1 MRDAGDGSGGM
12 RLIGVDVGGTFTD
25 IVFHDTKDGATHIH
39 KIPTTPD
46 NPARGV
52 LTGVTELCD
61 RFGVDRDSIDHVY
74 HGTTIATNAILQH
87 DGAVCGMITNEGY
100 RDIIHIG
107 RHQRPQH
114 FSIQQ
119 EIPWQDRPLIKRR
132 FRKTVPHRIVPPS
145 GEVLVP
151 LDENAVRTAARELR
165 EAGVAS
171 IAVCFLFAFLD
182 PTHEDRAKTLVLEEH
197 PGAYVTTSSSVSP
210 QFREFERFTTSAINA
225 FVGPKVR
232 DYVSSLEGELAAEG
246 LNADLHV
253 MASNG
258 GVATAAMVSERP
270 VVTLLSGPAAGVLGG
285 AWTGGLSGRTSLI
298 TFDVGG
304 TSADI
309 GIVSQ
314 GRFAEATPRDTW
326 IAGFPLMV
334 PMIDIHTL
342 GAGGG
347 SIAHQDK
354 GGAFMVGPRS
364 AGARPGPAAYGHGGT
379 EPTVTDANVVL
390 GRLDPENFL
399 GGQMGLDVAAS
410 HAAIDR
416 LAATLGMDRS
426 AAAEGVITIINAN
439 MANAIR
445 SRTVQKGLDPRDFAL
460 VAFGGGGPLQAAD
473 VAAMLSI
480 PEVIVPAHPGITS
493 AMGLLTT
500 DLQYDAIRTAFMFSN
515 AMDHARI
522 EARFADME
530 TALLAQYAEDGV
542 EASRVSF
549 KRTAD
554 IRYLGQGYELR
565 IGVPE
570 GAFDVTSETAVWAE
584 FEARHEAEY
593 GRSFPGSP
601 MEIVNVRVTG
611 IGETQKIAVQTPPK
625 GGSLAAAQ
633 VATRPS
639 VFRVNDELQT
649 IDTVFLNR
657 DALPLEQDI
666 PGPAV
671 ILQQDSTIVVRPSDG
686 FQADK
691 AGNII
696 IKIGRLS

>member
-1 MRDAGDGSGGM
+1 M

-25 IVFHDTKDGATHIH
+25 IIFHDTETGVTHIH
-39 KIPTTPD
+39 KVPTTPD
-46 NPARGV
+46 NPAHGV
-52 LTGVTELCD
+52 LGGVTALCD
-61 RFGVDRDSIDHVY
+61 RIEVDRASIHHVY
-74 HGTTIATNAILQH
+74 HGTTTATNAILEH
-87 DGAVCGMITNEGY
+87 DGAECGMITNEGY

-119 EIPWQDRPLIKRR
+119 DIPWQDRPLIKRR
-132 FRKTVPHRIVPPS
+132 YRKTVPHRIAPPT

-151 LDENAVRTAARELR
+151 LDEDAVRAAARELR
-165 EAGVAS
+165 DAGISS

-182 PTHEDRAKTLVLEEH
+182 PSHEERAKALVAEEH
-197 PGAYVTTSSSVSP
+197 PEAFVTTSSSVSP

-232 DYVSSLEGELAAEG
+232 DYISTLEGALADAG
-246 LNADLHV
+246 LNADLHI

-258 GVATAAMVSERP
+258 GAATAAMVSERP
-270 VVTLLSGPAAGVLGG
+270 VDTLLSGPAAGVLGG
-285 AWTGGLSGRTSLI
+285 AWTGGLSGRSSLI

-309 GIVSQ
+309 GIVSE

-334 PMIDIHTL
+334 PMIDIHTI

-347 SIAHQDK
+347 SIGHLDK
-354 GGAFMVGPRS
+354 GGAFKVGPRS
-364 AGARPGPAAYGHGGT
+364 AGARPGPAAYGHGGV
-379 EPTVTDANVVL
+379 EPTLTDANVVL

-399 GGQMGLDVAAS
+399 GGEMALDAAAAE
-410 HAAIDR
+410 AAIDEFAKSLGMDR
-416 LAATLGMDRS
+416 LAA
-426 AAAEGVITIINAN
+426 AEGMITIINAN

-473 VAAMLSI
+473 VAAQLSI

-515 AMDHARI
+515 AMNHARI
-522 EARFADME
+522 EERFADME
-530 TALLAQYAEDGV
+530 AALLAQYAAD
-542 EASRVSF
+542 RVDPARISF

-554 IRYLGQGYELR
+554 IRYVGQGYELR
-565 IGVPE
+565 IGVPD
-570 GAFDVTSETAVWAE
+570 GAFDTAAETAVWTE

-611 IGETQKIAVQTPPK
+611 IGETQKIKAQTSPS
-625 GGSLAAAQ
+625 GGSLESAK
-633 VATRPS
+633 VATRAS
-639 VFRVNDELQT
+639 VFRVGSDLRT
-649 IDTVFLNR
+649 VDTAFYRR

-666 PGPAV
+666 HGPAV
-671 ILQQDSTIVVRPSDG
+671 ILQQDSTTVVRPNDS
-686 FQADK
+686 FVADK

-696 IKIGRLS
+696 IKIGGVS

>member
-1 MRDAGDGSGGM
+1 M

-25 IVFHDTKDGATHIH
+25 IVFHDTADGGTRIH
-39 KIPTTPD
+39 KVPTTPD

-52 LTGVTELCD
+52 IDGVVALCD
-61 RFGVDRDSIDHVY
+61 RFEVARDSIDHVY
-74 HGTTIATNAILQH
+74 HGTTTATNAILEH
-87 DGAVCGMITNEGY
+87 DGALCGMITNEGY

-132 FRKTVPHRIVPPS
+132 FRKTVPHRVAPPS
-145 GEVLVP
+145 GDVLVT
-151 LDENAVRTAARELR
+151 LDEEAVRRAALELKA
-165 EAGVAS
+165 AGVRS
-171 IAVCFLFAFLD
+171 IAICFLFAFLD
-182 PTHEDRAKTLVLEEH
+182 PRHEERARAIVLE
-197 PGAYVTTSSSVSP
+197 AYPEAFVTTSSSVSP

-232 DYVSSLEGELAAEG
+232 DYVTALEGALGASG
-246 LNADLHV
+246 LKADLHI

-258 GVATAAMVSERP
+258 GVATASMVSEKP

-285 AWTGGLSGRTSLI
+285 AWTGGLSGRRSLI

-309 GIVSQ
+309 GIVVE

-334 PMIDIHTL
+334 PMIDIHTI

-347 SIAHQDK
+347 SIAHRDK
-354 GGAFMVGPRS
+354 GGAFKVGPRS
-364 AGARPGPAAYGHGGT
+364 AGARPGPAAYGHGGV

-399 GGQMGLDVAAS
+399 GGEMTLDVAAAERAVDS
-410 HAAIDR
+410 
-416 LAATLGMDRS
+416 LAAQLGMDRL
-426 AAAEGVITIINAN
+426 ATAEGIVTIVNAN

-473 VAAMLSI
+473 VAAQLSI

-500 DLQYDAIRTAFMFSN
+500 DLQYDAIRTAFMVSGQ
-515 AMDHARI
+515 MEHAQI
-522 EARFADME
+522 EGRFADME
-530 TALLAQYAEDGV
+530 SALLAQYAEDGV
-542 EASRVSF
+542 DAARVSF

-554 IRYLGQGYELR
+554 IRYVGQGYELR
-565 IGVPE
+565 IAVSDGL
-570 GAFDVTSETAVWAE
+570 FDAAAEEALFAE
-584 FEARHEAEY
+584 FGRRHDAEY

-611 IGETQKIAVQTPPK
+611 IGETQKIAAQGEPA
-625 GGSLAAAQ
+625 GGSLDAAL

-639 VFRVNDELQT
+639 IFRVAAGLETLET
-649 IDTVFLNR
+649 AFYRR

-666 PGPAV
+666 DGPAI
-671 ILQQDSTIVVRPSDG
+671 ILQQDSTTIVRPGDSFRLDR
-686 FQADK
+686 
-691 AGNII
+691 AGNILI
-696 IKIGRLS
+696 RIAV

>member
-1 MRDAGDGSGGM
+1 M

-25 IVFHDTKDGATHIH
+25 IVLHDTDSGATHIN
-39 KIPTTPD
+39 KVPTTPE
-46 NPARGV
+46 NPALGV
-52 LTGVTELCD
+52 LGGLTALCD

-74 HGTTIATNAILQH
+74 HGTTTATNAILEH
-87 DGAVCGMITNEGY
+87 DGAECGMITNEGY
-100 RDIIHIG
+100 RDILHIG

-119 EIPWQDRPLIKRR
+119 EIPWQDRPLVKRR
-132 FRKTVPHRIVPPS
+132 YRKTVPHRIVPPS

-151 LDENAVRTAARELR
+151 LDEDAVRSAARELR
-165 EAGVAS
+165 DAGVVS

-182 PTHEDRAKTLVLEEH
+182 PSHEDRAKALILEEH
-197 PGAYVTTSSSVSP
+197 PEAFVTTSSAVSP

-232 DYVSSLEGELAAEG
+232 DYVSSLEGELTAAG
-246 LNADLHV
+246 LKADLHI

-309 GIVSQ
+309 GIVSK
-314 GRFAEATPRDTW
+314 GEFAEATPRDTW

-334 PMIDIHTL
+334 PMIDIHTI

-347 SIAHQDK
+347 SIAHRDK
-354 GGAFMVGPRS
+354 GGAFKVGPRS
-364 AGARPGPAAYGHGGT
+364 AGARPGPAAYGHGGQKA
-379 EPTVTDANVVL
+379 TVTDANVVL
-390 GRLDPENFL
+390 GRLDPDKFL
-399 GGQMGLDVAAS
+399 GGEMGLDVAAS
-410 HAAIDR
+410 EAAVDE
-416 LAATLGMDRS
+416 LAATLGMDRLT
-426 AAAEGVITIINAN
+426 AAEGVITIINAN

-473 VAAMLSI
+473 VAAQLSI
-480 PEVIVPAHPGITS
+480 PEVIVPSHPGITS

-500 DLQYDAIRTAFMFSN
+500 DLQYDAIRTAFMFST
-515 AMDHARI
+515 AMDHPRI
-522 EARFADME
+522 EERFTDME
-530 TALLAQYAEDGV
+530 AALLDQYAADGV
-542 EASRVSF
+542 GAGRVSF
-549 KRTAD
+549 RRTAD
-554 IRYLGQGYELR
+554 IRYVGQGYELR
-565 IGVPE
+565 IGVPD
-570 GAFDVTSETAVWAE
+570 GAFDADSEAKVWAE
-584 FEARHEAEY
+584 FERRHKAEY
-593 GRSFPGSP
+593 GRSFPDSP

-611 IGETQKIAVQTPPK
+611 IGKTEKITSQTAPS
-625 GGSLAAAQ
+625 GGSLDAARL
-633 VATRPS
+633 ATRPS
-639 VFRVNDELQT
+639 VFRVGSELQT
-649 IDTVFLNR
+649 IETVFYRR

-671 ILQQDSTIVVRPSDG
+671 ILQQDSTTVVRPGDS
-686 FQADK
+686 FVADT

-696 IKIGRLS
+696 ITIGGLS

>member
-1 MRDAGDGSGGM
+1 M

-25 IVFHDTKDGATHIH
+25 IVFHDTEGGATQIH
-39 KIPTTPD
+39 KVPTTPD
-46 NPARGV
+46 NPARAV
-52 LTGVTELCD
+52 LGGITALCD
-61 RFGVDRDSIDHVY
+61 RFGVERASIDHVY
-74 HGTTIATNAILQH
+74 HGTTTATNAILEH
-87 DGAVCGMITNEGY
+87 DGAVSGMITNEGY
-100 RDIIHIG
+100 RDILHIG

-119 EIPWQDRPLIKRR
+119 EIPWQDRPLVKRR
-132 FRKTVPHRIVPPS
+132 FRKTVPHRIAPPS

-151 LDENAVRTAARELR
+151 LDEDAVRAAARDLR
-165 EAGVAS
+165 DAGVNS

-182 PTHEDRAKTLVLEEH
+182 PSHEERTKAIVLEEH
-197 PGAYVTTSSSVSP
+197 PDAFVTTSSSVSP
-210 QFREFERFTTSAINA
+210 QFREFERFTTCAINA
-225 FVGPKVR
+225 FIGPKVR
-232 DYVSSLEGELAAEG
+232 NYVSSLEGELQAAG
-246 LNADLHV
+246 LKADLHI

-258 GVATAAMVSERP
+258 GVATAAMVSEKP

-285 AWTGGLSGRTSLI
+285 AWSGGLSGRTSLI

-309 GIVSQ
+309 GIVVE

-334 PMIDIHTL
+334 PMIDIHTI

-354 GGAFMVGPRS
+354 GGAFKVGPRS

-399 GGQMGLDVAAS
+399 GGEMTLDVAAS
-410 HAAIDR
+410 EAAVDA
-416 LAATLGMDRS
+416 LADTMGMDRLTV
-426 AAAEGVITIINAN
+426 AEGIVTIVNAN

-500 DLQYDAIRTAFMFSN
+500 DLQYDAIRTAFMFSG

-522 EARFADME
+522 EASFADME
-530 TALLAQYAEDGV
+530 AALLTQYEIDGV
-542 EASRVSF
+542 GAERVSF

-554 IRYLGQGYELR
+554 IRYVGQGYELR
-565 IGVPE
+565 IPVPDGRFGDAAE
-570 GAFDVTSETAVWAE
+570 QTVWAE
-584 FEARHEAEY
+584 FERRHEAEY

-611 IGETQKIAVQTPPK
+611 IGETQKITPTAPPG
-625 GGSLAAAQ
+625 GGSVEAAH
-633 VATRPS
+633 VSSRPS
-639 VFRVNDELQT
+639 AFRIGTEMKT
-649 IDTVFLNR
+649 IDTAFYRR
-657 DALPLEQDI
+657 DALPLDQKID
-666 PGPAV
+666 GPAV
-671 ILQQDSTIVVRPSDG
+671 ILQQDSTTIVRPGDR
-686 FQADK
+686 FRLDA

-696 IKIGRLS
+696 IEIAV

>member
-1 MRDAGDGSGGM
+1 M

-25 IVFHDTKDGATHIH
+25 IVYHDTDNGLTHVH
-39 KIPTTPD
+39 KVPTTPQ
-46 NPARGV
+46 NPAIGV
-52 LTGVTELCD
+52 LSGVTALCD
-61 RFGVDRDSIDHVY
+61 RFGVDRNSIDHLY
-74 HGTTIATNAILQH
+74 HGTTTATNAILEH
-87 DGAVCGMITNEGY
+87 DGAECGMITNEGY
-100 RDIIHIG
+100 RDILHIG

-132 FRKTVPHRIVPPS
+132 WRKTVPHRIAPPT

-151 LDENAVRTAARELR
+151 LDEAAVRTAACELR
-165 EAGVAS
+165 DAGITS
-171 IAVCFLFAFLD
+171 IAVCFLFSFLD
-182 PTHEDRAKTLVLEEH
+182 PSHEERARTLVLEEH
-197 PGAYVTTSSSVSP
+197 PKAFVTTSSSVSP
-210 QFREFERFTTSAINA
+210 QFREFERFTTTAINA

-232 DYVSSLEGELAAEG
+232 DYVGALEGELSQAG
-246 LNADLHV
+246 LMADLHI

-285 AWTGGLSGRTSLI
+285 AWTGGLSGRNSLI

-309 GIVSQ
+309 GIVVE

-334 PMIDIHTL
+334 PMIDIHTI

-354 GGAFMVGPRS
+354 GGAFKVGPRS
-364 AGARPGPAAYGHGGT
+364 AGARPGPAAYGHGGV

-390 GRLDPENFL
+390 GRLDPGNFL
-399 GGQMGLDVAAS
+399 GGEMALDTAAAETAIDGLAQTMGM
-410 HAAIDR
+410 DR
-416 LAATLGMDRS
+416 LAT
-426 AAAEGVITIINAN
+426 AEGILTIVNAN

-473 VAAMLSI
+473 VAEMLSI

-493 AMGLLTT
+493 AIGLLTT
-500 DLQYDAIRTAFMFSN
+500 DLQYDAIRTAFMVSGQ
-515 AMDHARI
+515 MDHARI
-522 EARFADME
+522 EASFSEME
-530 TALLAQYAEDGV
+530 AALLAQYQTDGV
-542 EASRVSF
+542 AADRVAF

-554 IRYLGQGYELR
+554 IRYVGQGYELR
-565 IGVPE
+565 ITVPGGPFDPGVE
-570 GAFDVTSETAVWAE
+570 NALFAAFEQ
-584 FEARHEAEY
+584 RHEAEY
-593 GRSFPGSP
+593 GRSFPDSP
-601 MEIVNVRVTG
+601 KEIVNVRVTG
-611 IGETQKIAVQTPPK
+611 IGQTQKIAPQPPAA
-625 GGSLAAAQ
+625 GGSLEAAQ

-639 VFRVNDELQT
+639 VFRVGTELK
-649 IDTVFLNR
+649 TVETAFYRR
-657 DALPLEQDI
+657 DALPLEQEID
-666 PGPAV
+666 GPAV
-671 ILQQDSTIVVRPSDG
+671 ILQQDSTTIVRPGDR
-686 FQADK
+686 FRLDR
-691 AGNII
+691 AGNIVI
-696 IKIGRLS
+696 QIAQQGV

>member
-1 MRDAGDGSGGM
+1 M

-25 IVFHDTKDGATHIH
+25 IVFHDTQDGTTRIN
-39 KIPTTPD
+39 KVPTTPD

-52 LTGVTELCD
+52 LGGITELAD
-61 RFGVDRDSIDHVY
+61 RFGVERASIDHVY
-74 HGTTIATNAILQH
+74 HGTTTATNAILEH
-87 DGAVCGMITNEGY
+87 DGAQCGMITNEGY
-100 RDIIHIG
+100 RDILHIG

-119 EIPWQDRPLIKRR
+119 EIPWQDRPLVKRR
-132 FRKTVPHRIVPPS
+132 FRKTVPHRIAPPS
-145 GEVLVP
+145 GDVLVP
-151 LDENAVRTAARELR
+151 LDEDAVRMAARELR
-165 EAGVAS
+165 NAGVNS

-182 PTHEDRAKTLVLEEH
+182 PSHEERTKAIVLEEH
-197 PGAYVTTSSSVSP
+197 PDAFVTTSSSVSP
-210 QFREFERFTTSAINA
+210 QFREFERFTTCAINA
-225 FVGPKVR
+225 FIGPKVR
-232 DYVSSLEGELAAEG
+232 NYVSSLEGELQAAG
-246 LNADLHV
+246 LKADLHI

-258 GVATAAMVSERP
+258 GVATAAMVSEKP

-309 GIVSQ
+309 GIVAD

-334 PMIDIHTL
+334 PMIDIHTI

-347 SIAHQDK
+347 SIAHRDR
-354 GGAFMVGPRS
+354 GGAFRVGPRS

-379 EPTVTDANVVL
+379 EPTMTDANVVL
-390 GRLDPENFL
+390 GRLDPQNFL
-399 GGQMGLDVAAS
+399 GGEMTLDVAAS
-410 HAAIDR
+410 EAAVDG
-416 LAATLGMDRS
+416 LAETMGMDRLT
-426 AAAEGVITIINAN
+426 AAEGIVTIVNAN

-493 AMGLLTT
+493 AIGLLTT
-500 DLQYDAIRTAFMFSN
+500 DLQYDAIRTAFMFSG

-522 EARFADME
+522 EASFADME
-530 TALLAQYAEDGV
+530 AALLAQYEVDGV
-542 EASRVSF
+542 GAERVSF

-554 IRYLGQGYELR
+554 IRYVGQGYELR
-565 IGVPE
+565 IAVPDGRFGDAAE
-570 GAFDVTSETAVWAE
+570 QAVWAE
-584 FEARHEAEY
+584 FERRHEAEY

-611 IGETQKIAVQTPPK
+611 IGETQKITPTAPPG
-625 GGSLAAAQ
+625 GGSLEAAH
-633 VATRPS
+633 VSTRPS
-639 VFRVNDELQT
+639 VFRVGTDLRT
-649 IDTVFLNR
+649 IDTAFYRR
-657 DALPLEQDI
+657 DALPLDQEID
-666 PGPAV
+666 GPAV
-671 ILQQDSTIVVRPSDG
+671 ILQQDSTTIVRPGDRFRLDS
-686 FQADK
+686 

-696 IKIGRLS
+696 IAIAV

>member
-1 MRDAGDGSGGM
+1 M

-25 IVFHDTKDGATHIH
+25 VVFHDTEDGSTSIH
-39 KIPTTPD
+39 KVPTTPD

-52 LTGVTELCD
+52 IDGVTGLCA
-61 RFGVDRDSIDHVY
+61 RFGIAPDSIQHVY
-74 HGTTIATNAILQH
+74 HGTTTATNAILEH
-87 DGAVCGMITNEGY
+87 DGAECGMITNEGY

-132 FRKTVPHRIVPPS
+132 YRKTVPHRIAPPS
-145 GEVLVP
+145 GDVLVA
-151 LDENAVRTAARELR
+151 LDEEAVRQAARELKA
-165 EAGVAS
+165 AGITS
-171 IAVCFLFAFLD
+171 IAVCFLFSYLD
-182 PTHEDRAKTLVLEEH
+182 PSHEDRARAIVLEEH
-197 PGAYVTTSSSVSP
+197 PEAFVTTSATVSP

-232 DYVSSLEGELAAEG
+232 RYVSALEGELGASG
-246 LNADLHV
+246 LSADLHI

-258 GVATAAMVSERP
+258 GVATAAMVSEKP

-285 AWTGGLSGRTSLI
+285 AWTGGLSGRRSLI

-309 GIVSQ
+309 GIVVD

-334 PMIDIHTL
+334 PMIDIHTI

-347 SIAHQDK
+347 SIAHRDT
-354 GGAFMVGPRS
+354 GGAFRVGPRS

-390 GRLDPENFL
+390 GRLDPDNFL
-399 GGQMGLDVAAS
+399 GGGMALDVAAAERAVDTL
-410 HAAIDR
+410 AASFAMDR
-416 LAATLGMDRS
+416 LT
-426 AAAEGVITIINAN
+426 AAEGIVTVVNAN

-460 VAFGGGGPLQAAD
+460 VAFGGGGPLQAAE

-480 PEVIVPAHPGITS
+480 PEVIVPPHPGITS
-493 AMGLLTT
+493 AIGLLTT
-500 DLQYDAIRTAFMFSN
+500 DLQYDAIRTAFMVSGRI
-515 AMDHARI
+515 DHALI
-522 EARFADME
+522 EARFAEME
-530 TALLAQYAEDGV
+530 ADLLAQYEADGV
-542 EASRVSF
+542 DAARIGF

-554 IRYLGQGYELR
+554 IRYVGQGYELR
-565 IGVPE
+565 IAVPE
-570 GAFDVTSETAVWAE
+570 GSFDDAAEAALFAAFEQ
-584 FEARHEAEY
+584 RHEAEY
-593 GRSFPGSP
+593 GRSFPYSAK
-601 MEIVNVRVTG
+601 EIVNIRVTG
-611 IGETQKIAVQTPPK
+611 IGETQKIVPEPPSD
-625 GGSLAAAQ
+625 GGALDAAR

-639 VFRVNDELQT
+639 AFR
-649 IDTVFLNR
+649 IGTVLETVETAFYRR
-657 DALPLEQDI
+657 DALPIEQEI
-666 PGPAV
+666 AGPAV
-671 ILQQDSTIVVRPSDG
+671 ILQQDSTTVVRPGDR
-686 FQADK
+686 FRVDR
-691 AGNII
+691 AGNILI
-696 IKIGRLS
+696 SIAV

>member
-1 MRDAGDGSGGM
+1 M

-25 IVFHDTKDGATHIH
+25 IVFHETGGATHIH
-39 KIPTTPD
+39 KVPTTPD

-52 LTGVTELCD
+52 LAGIEALCD
-61 RFGVDRDSIDHVY
+61 RFGIERDSIDHVY
-74 HGTTIATNAILQH
+74 HGTTTATNAILEH
-87 DGAVCGMITNEGY
+87 DGAICGMITNEGY
-100 RDIIHIG
+100 RDILHIG

-119 EIPWQDRPLIKRR
+119 DIPWQDRPLIKRR
-132 FRKTVPHRIVPPS
+132 FRKTVPHRIVPPT
-145 GEVLVP
+145 GEVLVA
-151 LDENAVRTAARELR
+151 LDEDAVRAAARELR
-165 EAGVAS
+165 EEGVSS
-171 IAVCFLFAFLD
+171 IAVCFLFSFLD
-182 PTHEDRAKTLVLEEH
+182 PSHEARARELVLEEH
-197 PGAYVTTSSSVSP
+197 PDAFVTTSSTVSP

-232 DYVSSLEGELAAEG
+232 DYVNQLEGEIAAAG
-246 LNADLHV
+246 MTADLHV

-285 AWTGGLSGRTSLI
+285 AWTGGLSNRRSLI

-309 GIVSQ
+309 GIVVE

-334 PMIDIHTL
+334 PMIDIHTI

-347 SIAHQDK
+347 SIAHRDK
-354 GGAFMVGPRS
+354 GGAFKVGPRS

-399 GGQMGLDVAAS
+399 GGEMGLDVAAAERAVDAF
-410 HAAIDR
+410 AAQM
-416 LAATLGMDRS
+416 GMDRLT
-426 AAAEGVITIINAN
+426 AAEGIVTVVNAN
-439 MANAIR
+439 MAGAIR

-473 VAAMLSI
+473 VAAQLSI

-493 AMGLLTT
+493 ATGLLTT
-500 DLQYDAIRTAFMFSN
+500 DLQYDAIRTAFVVSGKI
-515 AMDHARI
+515 DHTAI
-522 EARFADME
+522 ETRFADME
-530 TALLAQYAEDGV
+530 TGLLDQYRTDGV
-542 EASRVSF
+542 APERVSF

-554 IRYLGQGYELR
+554 VRYVGQGYELR
-565 IGVPE
+565 IPVQD
-570 GAFDVTSETAVWAE
+570 GAFDTAAETKLFQE
-584 FEARHEAEY
+584 FERRHEAEY

-601 MEIVNVRVTG
+601 MEIVNIRLTG
-611 IGETQKIAVQTPPK
+611 IGETQKITAQTAPT
-625 GGSLAAAQ
+625 GGSLDQAL

-639 VFRVNDELQT
+639 VFRVGQDLMT
-649 IDTVFLNR
+649 LDTAFYHR
-657 DALPLEQDI
+657 DALPVDQEI
-666 PGPAV
+666 PGPAI
-671 ILQQDSTIVVRPSDG
+671 ILQQDSTTVVRPSDT
-686 FQADK
+686 FRADT
-691 AGNII
+691 AGNILI
-696 IKIGRLS
+696 RIGD